1 MDKHLSKQSDFFI
14 PKEPTTSN
22 GDLKAKK
29 IIFFKDLEC
38 PDVTNINH
46 SHHMFKIN
54 KDVLL
59 TELNKVSGVIDRKH
73 TLPVLSNVLIRIE
86 SEKIEVIGS
95 NLDIQLTSIAQL
107 DTPTGLT
114 EKLEIATDCKNLISI
129 LKIMRSS
136 EPIDFEIHSES
147 ARLQLSHAS
156 GIRNIN
162 THSATE
168 FPVALRKEEQTSR
181 FSIKEKVLK
190 EALKKTAFSMA
201 TQDIRYYLNGMLM
214 QVEDQQLELVSTDG
228 HRLGYT
234 RTELESSDGNVK
246 IIIPRKTVQELQKL
260 LSDTDDTV
268 IVEMSDNQAVFR
280 FASLELITKVIEGKF
295 PDYTKVIPVDNTIQL
310 RFDAHRLQGALT
322 GVSVLMSDKFKGVK
336 VNLKDNRMTLSSQN
350 EKKEYSEEVLEIDY
364 TEDEL
369 DIGFNVNYILDFLN
383 SMEQRS
389 ETVCISLSDSN
400 SSALFTVEGDA
411 QYRYVVMPMRI

>member
-1 MDKHLSKQSDFFI
+1 M
-14 PKEPTTSN
+14 
-22 GDLKAKK
+22 LK
-29 IIFFKDLEC
+29 IDKDL
-38 PDVTNINH
+38 
-46 SHHMFKIN
+46 
-54 KDVLL
+54 LL

-73 TLPVLSNVLIRIE
+73 TLPVLSNVLIRME

-95 NLDIQLTSIAQL
+95 NLDIQLTSVAQL

-129 LKIMRSS
+129 LKIMPSS

-147 ARLQLSHAS
+147 ARLQLSHSS

-162 THSATE
+162 THSAAE
-168 FPVALRKEEQTSR
+168 FPVAVRKEEQTSR
-181 FSIKEKVLK
+181 FTIKEKVLR

-214 QVEDQQLELVSTDG
+214 QVDGQQLELVSTDG

-246 IIIPRKTVQELQKL
+246 IIIPRKTVHELQKL

-268 IVEMSDNQAVFR
+268 IVEMNDNQVVFR

-336 VNLKDNRMTLSSQN
+336 VNLKENRMTLSSQN
-350 EKKEYSEEVLEIDY
+350 EKKEYSEEILEIDY
-364 TEDEL
+364 TEEEL

-389 ETVCISLSDSN
+389 ETVCMSLSDSN
-400 SSALFTVEGDA
+400 SSALFTVEGDT